1 MGERKEEPS
10 RTRERVVYICASA
23 NANPMLSFRRRSI
36 GSKLPTSSRVHFR
49 GHEREPMLKQ
59 PKQGGPVSRTIT
71 RRLCRVNQ
79 SEIRDPTVGLANSSD
94 PRSRT
99 RFRVLPDATL
109 IYQCGPRNLKFDY
122 EQECACNS
130 RIVQYVV
137 HHDRETRMIQLEI
150 DEWVANPL
158 KP

>member
-1 MGERKEEPS
+1 MRIPCCHFDDDQLD
-10 RTRERVVYICASA
+10 RNC
-23 NANPMLSFRRRSI
+23 
-36 GSKLPTSSRVHFR
+36 PTSSRVHFR
-49 GHEREPMLKQ
+49 GHEKAPMLEQ
-59 PKQGGPVSRTIT
+59 PKQGGPVSQIIT
-71 RRLCRVNQ
+71 RGLCRVNQ
-79 SEIRDPTVGLANSSD
+79 SEIRDPTVGLANFSD

-137 HHDRETRMIQLEI
+137 HDDRETRMIQLEI